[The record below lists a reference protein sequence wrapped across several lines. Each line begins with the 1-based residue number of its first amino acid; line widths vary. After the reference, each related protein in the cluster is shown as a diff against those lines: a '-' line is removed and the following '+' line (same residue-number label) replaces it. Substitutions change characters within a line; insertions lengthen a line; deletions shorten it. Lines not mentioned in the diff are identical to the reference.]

1 MKRGKAFPFQI
12 GSAKAGGLV
21 RPDRPHRLQAQ
32 EKPDFV
38 EQPESAPEG
47 MELEPEEIRKLEAEM
62 VFFTTLL
69 PHFGQIGSGPVSE
82 EVTMVSNRDLHSWQR
97 YS

>member
-1 MKRGKAFPFQI
+1 MQ
-12 GSAKAGGLV
+12 
-21 RPDRPHRLQAQ
+21 PDRPHRFQAQ
-32 EKPDFV
+32 EKPDLV

-47 MELEPEEIRKLEAEM
+47 MALEPEEIRKLEAEM

-69 PHFGQIGSGPVSE
+69 PHFGQATSLAVSVE
-82 EVTMVSNRDLHSWQR
+82 ETMVSNRALQSWQR

>member
-1 MKRGKAFPFQI
+1 MVQ
-12 GSAKAGGLV
+12 
-21 RPDRPHRLQAQ
+21 PDRPHDFQAQ

-47 MELEPEEIRKLEAEM
+47 MEPELEAIRKLEAEM
-62 VFFTTLL
+62 VFFTALL
-69 PHFGQIGSGPVSE
+69 PHFGQTVSVAVSV
-82 EVTMVSNRDLHSWQR
+82 EVTMVSNRALHSWQR

>member
-1 MKRGKAFPFQI
+1 MI
-12 GSAKAGGLV
+12 CV
-21 RPDRPHRLQAQ
+21 RPPWPQSVHAQ

-47 MELEPEEIRKLEAEM
+47 MELEPEAIRKLEAEM

-69 PHFGQIGSGPVSE
+69 PHFGQAASLAASV
-82 EVTMVSNRDLHSWQR
+82 EVTMVSNRALHSWQR

>member
-1 MKRGKAFPFQI
+1 
-12 GSAKAGGLV
+12 V
-21 RPDRPHRLQAQ
+21 RPTWPHSVYAQ

-47 MELEPEEIRKLEAEM
+47 MEFEPDDIRKLEAEM
-62 VFFTTLL
+62 VFFTALL
-69 PHFGQIGSGPVSE
+69 PHFGQVTSAAVSV
-82 EVTMVSNRDLHSWQR
+82 EVRMASNRFLQSWQR

>member
-1 MKRGKAFPFQI
+1 MRGVVQ
-12 GSAKAGGLV
+12 
-21 RPDRPHRLQAQ
+21 PDRLQCFQAQ
-32 EKPDFV
+32 ENPDFV

-47 MELEPEEIRKLEAEM
+47 MELDPEEIRKLEAEM

-69 PHFGQIGSGPVSE
+69 PHFGQTGSGAVSE